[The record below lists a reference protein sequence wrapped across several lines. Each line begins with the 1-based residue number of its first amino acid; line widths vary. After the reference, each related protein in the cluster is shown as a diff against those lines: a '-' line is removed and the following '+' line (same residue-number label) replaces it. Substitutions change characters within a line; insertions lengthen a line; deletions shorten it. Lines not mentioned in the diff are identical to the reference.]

1 MARAETGRVALVTG
15 AAQGLGAAI
24 ARALHGAGHRVALAD
39 LDEARAQGVAQALG
53 EGALALPLDVRD
65 PASVRAAMAACASA
79 LGPVDIL
86 VNNAARTQA
95 RDFLAITPEE
105 WDDVLAINLR
115 SLLLTAQA
123 AAPGMMDRGWGRIVN
138 LTSVA
143 GQRGGPQ
150 VQGAHYAASKAGII
164 GMTRT
169 MAHLFAPRGV
179 TVNAIAPGP
188 ILTEQT
194 ALAPPEKLAMVMAQ
208 LPVGRIG
215 TAEEVGALAVWLA
228 SEAAGFVTG
237 ATLDINGGLLM
248 R

>member
-24 ARALHGAGHRVALAD
+24 ARALHAAGHRVALAD
-39 LDEARAQGVAQALG
+39 LDPAKAQAVAEGLG
-53 EGALALPLDVRD
+53 DGALALALDVRD
-65 PASVRAAMAACASA
+65 PASVGAAVAGCAAA

-95 RDFLAITPEE
+95 RDFFAITAEE

-115 SLLLTAQA
+115 ALLFTAQA
-123 AAPGMMDRGWGRIVN
+123 VAPGMIERGWGRIIN

-150 VQGAHYAASKAGII
+150 VQGAHYAASKAGIV

-169 MAHLFAPRGV
+169 MAHLFAPNGV

-188 ILTEQT
+188 VLTEQT
-194 ALAPPEKLAMVMAQ
+194 ALAPPEKLAMVKAQ
-208 LPVGRIG
+208 IPAGRIG
-215 TAEEVGALAVWLA
+215 RAEEVGSLAVWLA
-228 SEAAGFVTG
+228 SEDAGFVTG
-237 ATLDINGGLLM
+237 ATVDINGGLLM